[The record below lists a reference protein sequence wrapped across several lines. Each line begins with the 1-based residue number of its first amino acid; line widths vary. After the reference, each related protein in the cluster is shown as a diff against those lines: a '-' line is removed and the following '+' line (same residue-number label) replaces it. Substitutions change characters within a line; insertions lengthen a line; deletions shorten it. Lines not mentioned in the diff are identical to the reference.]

1 MIVSR
6 SSERQRTFIA
16 GRLTFGGGTL
26 SVSCSVRDL
35 SDTGARVALESDT
48 TIPNRVTLELP
59 TRKIVR
65 EAEVRWRH
73 AGMCGL
79 EFIRTETAPV
89 EANDPAQ
96 RIRQLE
102 EENAKLQAQIR
113 QLRIDLANRI
123 ARDEASN

>member
-6 SSERQRTFIA
+6 SSERLRTFIA
-16 GRLTFGGGTL
+16 GRLIFGGGTL

-48 TIPNRVTLELP
+48 TIPNRVTLVLP
-59 TRKIVR
+59 TRNIVR

-73 AGMCGL
+73 AGMFGL
-79 EFIRTETAPV
+79 EFIKAEAAPV
-89 EANDPAQ
+89 DAIDPSQ

-113 QLRIDLANRI
+113 KLRAELANRI